1 MPAQNIT
8 RIVAITVVAS
18 VAVLTPAPSI
28 GVASVSASSEPARR
42 LHLTK
47 WCYADT
53 YNGNAGDWC
62 TVQFSSLRRIPI
74 DSRIFYS
81 QALGVP
87 TGLLDSN
94 IVLDAGDGN
103 RAVGR
108 CTLDLATNLGL
119 CTFSDGTGKL
129 AGFQARLNVTCEP
142 PDGLVCELDGT
153 YSFTRESDKDR

>member
-18 VAVLTPAPSI
+18 VAVLTPALSI

-47 WCYADT
+47 VCDEYF
-53 YNGNAGDWC
+53 GNAGDWC
-62 TVQFSSLRRIPI
+62 TVKVSSLRRIPVE
-74 DSRIFYS
+74 SRIFYS

-87 TGLLDSN
+87 AGLLDSN

-119 CTFSDGTGKL
+119 CTFSDGTGTL

-142 PDGLVCELDGT
+142 PDGIVCDLDGT
-153 YSFTRESDKDR
+153 YGFNRASDKDR